1 VGSEVYPGA
10 GGGGAG
16 AIGDDTV
23 AGDGGGGGEH
33 VSARIDIAEL
43 RNQGLDHIEV
53 TVGKGGSGTR
63 FPGQLGGD
71 GEDTV
76 LKFVARDGTVLKTIC
91 ARGGS
96 GGVAGALPD
105 GVAELSV
112 DDINHG
118 GFCITTLMP
127 SNAVDVRD
135 GLVFVLGGD
144 WKEVSLPQMP
154 FDAVWPVV
162 CTARWRSLQGAVAR
176 GIFLSLFHPAGHEI
190 SCQTLIVPA
199 DQTQG
204 GFLRWIVT
212 IGATLDAEGAWT
224 LRLHSGGFLLAY
236 FDVRVSIA
244 R

>member
-1 VGSEVYPGA
+1 GGPGGAHRIDRGEYSLPLADDDAKAGLTDDPLLHTDVGSEVYPGA

-53 TVGKGGSGTR
+53 TVGKRGSGTR
-63 FPGQLGGD
+63 FPGQHGGD

-118 GFCITTLMP
+118 GF
-127 SNAVDVRD
+127 
-135 GLVFVLGGD
+135 
-144 WKEVSLPQMP
+144 
-154 FDAVWPVV
+154 
-162 CTARWRSLQGAVAR
+162 
-176 GIFLSLFHPAGHEI
+176 
-190 SCQTLIVPA
+190 
-199 DQTQG
+199 
-204 GFLRWIVT
+204 
-212 IGATLDAEGAWT
+212 
-224 LRLHSGGFLLAY
+224 
-236 FDVRVSIA
+236 
-244 R
+244 